1 MALSILF
8 VGCAYSDIQKN
19 RFRSAS
25 RRGYQFAAQN
35 LQEALIEGFLSNGV
49 GVNVISIPSLS
60 TFPLG
65 SSIVEVEDCD
75 YVYKGHVLGHCF
87 GYHNIPFFKSF
98 KHEEIDEWVDNW
110 YASAQGIRCI
120 FVYALIGTHM
130 SIALRAKQ
138 RYPDVLISIIVPDLP
153 MFMGCN
159 IVYKALGLQ
168 KKAIEWINENVRCFD
183 RYVVLTEPMV
193 NRLGVA
199 DKPYTVLEGVYS
211 GRNEQITI
219 SKNEDIIILY
229 AGGLVLRYGI
239 KDLIDA
245 FMKIDG
251 DRFRL
256 WLCGAGDAIGYI
268 KECMRKDN
276 RIVYYGTVPE
286 SEIGVLQKKATV
298 LVNPRHSNEEF
309 TKYSFPS
316 KTIEY
321 MASGTP
327 TLMCHLPSIPPE
339 YDDYLYYFADESV
352 EGMAKMMIHI
362 CEKPAEELANKGQ
375 RAREFIVTNKNAKK
389 QTSKILV
396 LLQS

>member
-110 YASAQGIRCI
+110 YASAQG
-120 FVYALIGTHM
+120 
-130 SIALRAKQ
+130 
-138 RYPDVLISIIVPDLP
+138 
-153 MFMGCN
+153 
-159 IVYKALGLQ
+159 
-168 KKAIEWINENVRCFD
+168 INENVRCFD